1 LIAGFDS
8 GFTRLQDLFRR
19 GLSKKLGEMM
29 SSNVD
34 NKSTL
39 AILTVFAVAMAQ
51 LEAAVVVYMRQ
62 LYYASDPREIFPLQ
76 FLNSYDTVLELSRE
90 AATVIMLLTV
100 AFLADR
106 SSRTRTFAAFVFV
119 FGVWDLFYYF
129 WLKVLL
135 GWPTS
140 WLEWDVM
147 FLIPCVWLGPWIC
160 PALISLLFIAWG
172 FWTLRSTKSISFSP
186 RSLTVFVVGAVLGL
200 VSFLQPAA
208 QVLITEGVDELSV
221 YTPGNFWWWLFGAS
235 FALMTVGLGMTLRGA
250 TERAPTG
257 V

>member
-1 LIAGFDS
+1 
-8 GFTRLQDLFRR
+8 
-19 GLSKKLGEMM
+19 MN
-29 SSNVD
+29 SNED

-39 AILTVFAVAMAQ
+39 TILTVFAVAMGL
-51 LEAAVVVYMRQ
+51 LEAAVVIYMRQ
-62 LYYASDPREIFPLQ
+62 LYYPSNPLEMFPLQ

-100 AFLADR
+100 ALLADR
-106 SSRTRTFAAFVFV
+106 SSRTRMFAAFAFV

-140 WLEWDVM
+140 WLEWDVL
-147 FLIPCVWLGPWIC
+147 FLIPSIWLGPWIC

-172 FWTLRSTKSISFSP
+172 FWTLRSTSSISFTP
-186 RSLTVFVVGAVLGL
+186 RSLTVFVVGACLGL
-200 VSFLQPAA
+200 VSFLQPAVA
-208 QVLITEGVDELSV
+208 VLITEGVDELSG
-221 YTPGNFWWWLFGAS
+221 YTPGNFWWWIFVPSYL
-235 FALMTVGLGMTLRGA
+235 LMTFGLGMTLRSTTEGA
-250 TERAPTG
+250 SAKLR